1 MKLSVSKLLSEYF
14 NSSLITLSTLQLLS
28 CTLVKEVKT
37 MIQPILNKVKHWP
50 LSVFAFMGYTLLS
63 DSFIILLELYT

>member
-28 CTLVKEVKT
+28 CTLVKEVKI

-50 LSVFAFMGYTLLS
+50 LFVFAFMGYTLLS